1 MEGGRMNKTKKYFFL
16 SRLMAIGLVMGGV
29 LATNTTHAESISEYL
44 TPTADSS
51 PAGLDFDSKGNLW
64 FAEVNGNKIGKLTP
78 GDVKPGTSDGIVE
91 YELPHANSKPQYL
104 MVSRDDIVWFSE
116 MGGNRIGRLDPA
128 TGIIREYVI
137 PTPNS
142 EPHHLFE
149 SKDRKIWFT
158 EFEANKIGRLD
169 PIMGEIKEF
178 TVNEGHPHDLVVDD
192 EYVWYTQG
200 GKFWA
205 QVFANKIGYLELESG
220 KVGEIVIPPKKSV
233 PHGMALASDG
243 TIWFTQFFAGKI
255 SRLDFSEEFPPKVVD
270 YQIPGKRIG
279 AHDLVVDY
287 NKRLVW
293 FVANHKDSIGKLDL
307 TEAEPG
313 AGIQLFPL
321 PTKGAHP
328 SNLVLDKEGNVWF
341 SEMGMYFRGRYQNK
355 IGKLVP

>member
-1 MEGGRMNKTKKYFFL
+1 MNKTWL
-16 SRLMAIGLVMGGV
+16 WVTVGLLLVGGGV
-29 LATNTTHAESISEYL
+29 TRTAKAESIFEYT

-51 PAGLDFDSKGNLW
+51 PAGLDFDSQGNLW
-64 FAEVNGNKIGKLTP
+64 FAEINGNRIGRLTP
-78 GDVKPGTSDGIVE
+78 AEVKAGTSKGIVE

-104 MVSRDDIVWFSE
+104 IVSRDDSVWFSE
-116 MGGNRIGRLDPA
+116 TAGNRIGRLDSA
-128 TGIIREYVI
+128 SGTIKEYDI

-149 SKDRKIWFT
+149 SADGMIWFT
-158 EFEANKIGRLD
+158 EFEANKIGRLN
-169 PIMGEIKEF
+169 PKTGEIKEF
-178 TVNEGHPHDLVVDD
+178 PVNEGHPHDLVVDD

-205 QVFANKIGYLELESG
+205 KVFANKIGYLELESG
-220 KVGEIVIPPKKSV
+220 KVGEIRVPPEKSV

-243 TIWFTQFFAGKI
+243 TIWFTQFFANKI
-255 SRLDFSEEFPPKVVD
+255 SRLDFSEDFPPKVID
-270 YQIPGKRIG
+270 YQVPGKRTG

-287 NKRLVW
+287 SKRWVW

-307 TEAEPG
+307 TKAEPG
-313 AGIQLFPL
+313 TSKGVQLFAL

-328 SNLVLDKEGNVWF
+328 SNLVLDKQGNVWF
-341 SEMGMYFRGRYQNK
+341 TEMGMYFRGRYQNK